1 MGSVR
6 RLLKAEWKK
15 LRGSSYGRAV
25 WILPVLFI
33 LMEFFFFQYRLFRIK
48 VVPDE
53 FVQVIDMIQIN
64 MAGAL
69 WGGFFYPILIA
80 ILPGLVFRVE
90 HRNKMWK
97 HLGIMPIPQAQVY
110 FVKWVTVGV
119 LSLAAIALT
128 WLLLWAEQGLM
139 MFAAPQLQY
148 KFHGYKIALLL
159 GWLWLGSLPLTSI
172 YLWISNRINS
182 VAVPVVFG
190 IVGIFLTLMLTSQTV
205 DELWK
210 RDFIP
215 WVTPTACI
223 QQILIEAN
231 PSKSANQDWD
241 SINEERDALVRPG
254 GKDATPW
261 KNTLGDEIFPPPT
274 PTPPLALASF
284 SIVVGL
290 LFLILGALDANR
302 CRR

>member
-1 MGSVR
+1 MGSTG

-15 LRGSSYGRAV
+15 LRGSPCSRAV
-25 WILPVLFI
+25 WALPVLFI
-33 LMEFFFFQYRLFRIK
+33 LLEFFFFQYRLFGAKAI
-48 VVPDE
+48 PDGLLQTIDTI
-53 FVQVIDMIQIN
+53 QVN

-69 WGGFFYPILIA
+69 WGGFFYPVLVA
-80 ILPGLVFRVE
+80 ILPGLIFRVE
-90 HRNKMWK
+90 HRNKMWS
-97 HLGIMPIPQAQVY
+97 HLGIMPVPQAQVY
-110 FVKWVTVGV
+110 FVKWAAVAA
-119 LSLAAIALT
+119 LCMAALALV
-128 WLLLWAEQGLM
+128 WLFLWAEHGLM

-148 KFHGYKIALLL
+148 KFYGLKIALLL

-172 YLWISNRINS
+172 YVWISNRIAS
-182 VAVPVVFG
+182 VAIPVVFG

-215 WVTPTACI
+215 WVTPTVCI
-223 QQILIEAN
+223 QQILVETNAG
-231 PSKSANQDWD
+231 KTAALDGG
-241 SINEERDALVRPG
+241 SINKEHSDVEQPG
-254 GKDATPW
+254 EKGATPW
-261 KNTLGDEIFPPPT
+261 KNMQGEETFPPPP

-290 LFLILGALDANR
+290 LLLMLGALDANR